1 MAMYPYSSNPPNGNG
16 AMHSLYQGYDFYRPN
31 HPYSSMHYTMP
42 YQTSQYHPRNEHYF
56 NHSPHSMV
64 RGTASSTK
72 DMVKPP
78 YSYIALIAMAIQNQP
93 DKKITLSG
101 IYQWIMDRFPYY
113 RDNKQGWQNSIR
125 HNLSLNECFVKV
137 PRDDKKPGKGS
148 YWTLDPDSYN
158 MFENGSYLRRRK
170 RFKRKRDEDEN
181 STGSDTA
188 KSEIK
193 SKDLAANT
201 TADGSGAQVNES
213 DDTSFDTGKDE
224 EEKPSCMKKQN
235 LVEGCPRSSDGT
247 SCIKASDK
255 QMAASIPPQSSI
267 KEAKKE
273 TSSPIHS
280 NTSSPAQ
287 ETRAAMPM
295 NTPASCSMNGQE
307 YFPATTSAVQVPA
320 PYSYSQPLPS
330 GYQMEKSATAFPTS
344 QSLQCDY
351 PLAQPMQ
358 AESGF
363 ATNSYMSVHGQH
375 THSGEVA
382 ARQYSAIPSYPPQ
395 DPYVELQPRSANA
408 MNNTNAWYT
417 PRQTPTPPYTTS
429 ATADSAQIMGSQNSG
444 TGFPNVREMFEAQ
457 RLLVNTP
464 NQEPLLNS
472 NQGHYGNIEP
482 GFYSNNWWSW
492 LC

>member
-1 MAMYPYSSNPPNGNG
+1 MYPYSSNPPNGNG

-42 YQTSQYHPRNEHYF
+42 YQTSQYHPRNDHYF
-56 NHSPHSMV
+56 NHGPHSMV
-64 RGTASSTK
+64 RGTATSTK

-181 STGSDTA
+181 GTGNDTA

-193 SKDLAANT
+193 AKDLAANT
-201 TADGSGAQVNES
+201 TTDGSGAQVNDN
-213 DDTSFDTGKDE
+213 DDSSFDTGKDE

-235 LVEGCPRSSDGT
+235 LESCPRSSDGT
-247 SCIKASDK
+247 SCIKTSDK
-255 QMAASIPPQSSI
+255 QMANVPPQSSI
-267 KEAKKE
+267 KKAKKE

-287 ETRAAMPM
+287 ETRATMPL
-295 NTPASCSMNGQE
+295 NTPASCSMNGYGAGQE
-307 YFPATTSAVQVPA
+307 FFPATTSAVQLPS
-320 PYSYSQPLPS
+320 YSYAPPPPS
-330 GYQMEKSATAFPTS
+330 GYQMEKSVATAYAN

-358 AESGF
+358 EAF
-363 ATNSYMSVHGQH
+363 TNSYGMSAHGPQLH
-375 THSGEVA
+375 THPGEVV
-382 ARQYSAIPSYPPQ
+382 ARQYAGVPSSPYPVQ
-395 DPYVELQPRSANA
+395 DPYAELQPRSANA

-417 PRQTPTPPYTTS
+417 SRQTPTPPAYTPS
-429 ATADSAQIMGSQNSG
+429 AAADSAQIMGSQNNA

-457 RLLVNTP
+457 RLLVNAP
-464 NQEPLLNS
+464 SQEPLQNS
-472 NQGHYGNIEP
+472 NQGHYGDIDQ
-482 GFYSNNWWSW
+482 GFYGNNW
-492 LC
+492 